1 MTSASRIHR
10 RKAYCGP
17 ELFGCF
23 SPHRSRIYPIA
34 IGLRKQHGHM
44 PESFR
49 FRQKLMDQTLFSGGP
64 FSGRSFRRRH
74 AGMPCR
80 LVGPALDVFATTKDL
95 SKDGIAVLLPKGIRL
110 KMKES
115 AFISLPG
122 EIILVVTPRYCR
134 IRSRSGKEDTI
145 VGFKV
150 DAIER
155 GEDQWKSLT
164 GIGCK

>member
-1 MTSASRIHR
+1 M
-10 RKAYCGP
+10 
-17 ELFGCF
+17 
-23 SPHRSRIYPIA
+23 
-34 IGLRKQHGHM
+34 
-44 PESFR
+44 
-49 FRQKLMDQTLFSGGP
+49 
-64 FSGRSFRRRH
+64 SGRSFRRRH

-80 LVGPALDVFATTKDL
+80 LVGPTLDVSATTKDL
-95 SKDGIAVLLPKGIRL
+95 CKDGIAVLLPKGIRL

-122 EIILVVTPRYCR
+122 EILLVVTPRYRR
-134 IRSRSGKEDTI
+134 IYFRGETGDTI

-164 GIGCK
+164 GIGCER